1 VGAQAGVVS
10 TCLNSMFSPETFHS
24 VMEIELWEVWG
35 GRRSRMQNG
44 FRRNLVSIALSV
56 LIPAVDEADN
66 LCELL
71 PALHRVLSSIVESY
85 EIIVVDGGLR
95 EQR

>member
-1 VGAQAGVVS
+1 
-10 TCLNSMFSPETFHS
+10 MFRQETFHS
-24 VMEIELWEVWG
+24 VMEIGLWEVWG
-35 GRRSRMQNG
+35 GRRTRMQNG
-44 FRRNLVSIALSV
+44 FRRKLVSITLSV
-56 LIPAVDEADN
+56 VIPALNEADN